1 MANLSFLLLGD
12 CLVIGK
18 KVVENAVMNVSL
30 GWNYGQYKRNM
41 QAFRPE
47 LYTLKRVLHLK
58 NYHQNLERMVFNFC
72 SKVVFKSWVVEK
84 CAEEIQYS
92 NQRTLVLSGYYKV
105 TYRQSG

>member
-1 MANLSFLLLGD
+1 MILCKNTREIQHKTWVFLSNGLANLSFLLLGD

-58 NYHQNLERMVFNFC
+58 NYNQNLERMVFNFF
-72 SKVVFKSWVVEK
+72 SKVVFKVMG
-84 CAEEIQYS
+84 
-92 NQRTLVLSGYYKV
+92 R
-105 TYRQSG
+105 